1 MLFTSYGFIAFLCLL
16 FVAYYFV
23 PKRWQWGLLLAAS
36 YIFYAFAG
44 WQCLIFIAVTTV
56 SAYAVARLMARMAGR
71 ESDYLA
77 AHRDSMDKE
86 ARKAY
91 KAKAKKRRF
100 GVLLCGLVLNFGIL
114 AVLKYTAFAVFNLNS
129 ALTAFGAEPL
139 GIPDLL
145 LPMGISFYIF
155 QTMGYLIDVYR
166 GKTQA
171 EENFFRLAL
180 FVSFFPQLVQGP
192 ISRHGDLAAQ
202 LYAPHA
208 FDARGFTYGLQR
220 ILWGYFK
227 KLVIADRIAVAVGAL
242 KAPEYTGVGFFILTV
257 FYAVQIYADFT
268 GGIDVTVGLS
278 QTLGITLP
286 ENFIR
291 PYFSK
296 NIAEYWRR
304 WHITLGEWM
313 KDYIFYPISISKPML
328 KLSKAARAKLGNV
341 GKRLP
346 VYVASVAT
354 WFVTGIWHGLTP
366 NFVLW
371 GMLNCFVIVVSEELT
386 PLYSAFHNRF
396 HLKEKK
402 WYGGFEIL
410 RMFLLMNL
418 IRVCDLF
425 PRVGDYFFRMGSL
438 VTVWNFHMLRDG
450 TLLQLGLSGLDYGIL
465 AVSVVLVFAVSLL
478 QEKKGSV
485 RELLWTRPALRYSLM
500 FLLLL
505 AVLLMGSY
513 GIGYEASSFIY
524 NQF

>member
-1 MLFTSYGFIAFLCLL
+1 MQFTSVSFLLFAAVLLLLYYRIPGKVQWMLLLTASYVFYLFAGIEYLAFLV
-16 FVAYYFV
+16 F
-23 PKRWQWGLLLAAS
+23 
-36 YIFYAFAG
+36 
-44 WQCLIFIAVTTV
+44 TTLTTWLT
-56 SAYAVARLMARMAGR
+56 AR
-71 ESDYLA
+71 
-77 AHRDSMDKE
+77 SMDNRLQKQDAMLKE
-86 ARKAY
+86 NKAVWSKEERKAY
-91 KAKAKKRRF
+91 KETVKRGNKVR
-100 GVLLCGLVLNFGIL
+100 LVLCLAANFGIL
-114 AVLKYTAFAVFNLNS
+114 AVCKAVLIEPFRTL
-129 ALTAFGAEPL
+129 AAGGGLTFLTVA
-139 GIPDLL
+139 
-145 LPMGISFYIF
+145 LPMGISFYMF
-155 QTMGYLIDVYR
+155 QSMGYVTDVCR
-166 GKTQA
+166 GKVRA
-171 EENFFRLAL
+171 ERNFFRLAL

-192 ISRHGDLAAQ
+192 ISKYSQLADQ
-202 LYAPHA
+202 LYAPHP
-208 FDARGFTYGLQR
+208 FDGKQLSFGLQR
-220 ILWGYFK
+220 MLWGYFK